1 MYRQKP
7 RKSDLSPRLVILGA
21 GLAIAGALA
30 LLPPDR
36 ANAVRWPLLTALKPG
51 QRAVAAVRR
60 SAGQTLAGVNDR
72 FASAEDRA
80 RRLAE
85 ARALREENRR
95 LRAELRAAQLQ
106 VELLAEK
113 NRPSNRLLVAGAV
126 RARVLGVQ
134 ARAFVAKTHLLD
146 AGRADGAERGAA
158 VIQEAA
164 TVVDQ
169 GVQGGVQNGQ
179 VVLAGCRV
187 WGKVLFAG
195 DHASSVCR
203 MTEPGFRDLVCLA
216 APPAEGR
223 PARRGPRGILEGTG
237 EPLARLRMI
246 AATEPVAEGDLVY
259 SLAGEGFVEEP
270 LLCGRVAR
278 VQRPQGAACWE
289 LWVEPAADDSDGEL
303 AILRAAVNPGRMAQ
317 AAADPIRK

>member
-7 RKSDLSPRLVILGA
+7 RKFDLSPRLVILGA

-36 ANAVRWPLLTALKPG
+36 ASAVRWPLLTALKPG

-72 FASAEDRA
+72 FTSSGDRA

-113 NRPSNRLLVAGAV
+113 NRPGDRLLVAEAV

-134 ARAFVAKTHLLD
+134 ARTFLAKTHLLD
-146 AGRADGAERGAA
+146 AGRADGAEQGAA

-169 GVQGGVQNGQ
+169 GVQGGVRSGQ

-187 WGKVLFAG
+187 WGKVLCAG
-195 DHASSVCR
+195 EHASSVCR

-223 PARRGPRGILEGTG
+223 PARLGPRGILEGTG
-237 EPLARLRMI
+237 APLARLRMI

-259 SLAGEGFVEEP
+259 SLAGQGVLEEP

-278 VQRPQGAACWE
+278 VERSPGAACWD
-289 LWVEPAADDSDGEL
+289 LWVEPAADDSHAEL
-303 AILRAAVNPGRMAQ
+303 AILRAAVNPRRIVE
-317 AAADPIRK
+317 AAADPMRN